1 MPEATRVEPEEG
13 GAEVGWHVGEYGR
26 LGWVET
32 GIKAAAFLVA
42 YTAFAHALDRSLHA
56 PTVIKV
62 FELALLGV
70 AELGLL
76 AAIGDRLIERE
87 ITAMGFVLFNNGAH
101 IGMLYALLAAPGP
114 GGLLSVFCGLMLGG
128 ELTKIVWLRTTE
140 FTVREVAPMVVQGL
154 VVAYAVVYGVAL
166 VAWQLAT

>member
-1 MPEATRVEPEEG
+1 MSETAEG
-13 GAEVGWHVGEYGR
+13 GWHVGEYGR

-32 GIKAAAFLVA
+32 GVKAAAFLVA
-42 YTAFAHALDRSLHA
+42 YTAFAHALDRELHS
-56 PTVIKV
+56 PSGIKI

-87 ITAMGFVLFNNGAH
+87 ITAMGFVLFNNAAH
-101 IGMLYALLAAPGP
+101 LGMLYALLVLPGP

-128 ELTKIVWLRTTE
+128 EVTKIVWLRTTE

-154 VVAYAVVYGVAL
+154 VVGYAVVYAVAL

>member
-1 MPEATRVEPEEG
+1 MSEGEP
-13 GAEVGWHVGEYGR
+13 ADVGWHVGEYGT

-70 AELGLL
+70 AEAGLL
-76 AAIGDRLIERE
+76 VAVRDRVLERE
-87 ITAMGFVLFNNGAH
+87 ITAMGFVLFNNAAH
-101 IGMLYALLAAPGP
+101 LGMLFALLVKPGP
-114 GGLLSVFCGLMLGG
+114 GGLLWLFCALMLGG

-166 VAWQLAT
+166 VAWQLAS

>member
-1 MPEATRVEPEEG
+1 MSES
-13 GAEVGWHVGEYGR
+13 GWHVGEYGP

-32 GIKAAAFLVA
+32 AFKAAAFVVA
-42 YTAFAHALDRSLHA
+42 AIAFAHALDRSFHA
-56 PTVIKV
+56 PTTGIRIA
-62 FELALLGV
+62 ELALLGV
-70 AELGLL
+70 AELGLI

-87 ITAMGFVLFNNGAH
+87 ITAMGFVVVNNAAHLGMLFALLFN
-101 IGMLYALLAAPGP
+101 PGP
-114 GGLLSVFCGLMLGG
+114 GGLLSVFCGLMLAG

-166 VAWQLAT
+166 VGWQLAT